1 MSPRHRENISN
12 TPTNVVGIYYSKF
25 HLLKSRIYR
34 EITYKPISQITLGC
48 VLKVPCINANF
59 SFLFKRNL
67 VGRSQRSR
75 LEEKMLRLNVRIF
88 HVPRYIGW
96 FLFCTPAHGCCS
108 ITGNVPGKNASQG
121 REKVREFYF
130 VSGKIVFEKI
140 PQEKLK

>member
-1 MSPRHRENISN
+1 MSPRHRENIYN

-25 HLLKSRIYR
+25 HLLNSRIYR

-48 VLKVPCINANF
+48 VPKVPCINANF

-88 HVPRYIGW
+88 HVPRYISW
-96 FLFCTPAHGCCS
+96 FFFVLQHMGVAPSQEMFRVKTLLRVGKKSENFILCQGKLFLKRYLR
-108 ITGNVPGKNASQG
+108 KN
-121 REKVREFYF
+121 
-130 VSGKIVFEKI
+130 
-140 PQEKLK
+140 